1 MEVDKEEV
9 VIPIVIIGDSF
20 VGKTSLCRKYVYNT
34 FEEKDDWND
43 IPSINGGRKH
53 SKKKK
58 KFIYFTTFIF
68 MKMMEIYLA
77 RFFSKLEKMNK
88 KIIRIKIW
96 DTVIK
101 KKYENQ
107 KKKLN

>member
-43 IPSINGGRKH
+43 IPSINGGRETF
-53 SKKKK
+53 KKKK
-58 KFIYFTTFIF
+58 KKIHLFYHFYFY
-68 MKMMEIYLA
+68 ENDGNL
-77 RFFSKLEKMNK
+77 FSKIFF
-88 KIIRIKIW
+88 KIG
-96 DTVIK
+96 
-101 KKYENQ
+101 ENE
-107 KKKLN
+107 